1 MRNGE
6 RTQTQERME
15 RRRAAYNRVGAA
27 VVDSLQY
34 PPESVPADNWQADAL
49 CAQTDAE
56 AHFPDRGGSTK
67 AAKRVCA
74 MCDVTGECLNYALEN
89 DEKFGIWGGLSER
102 ERRKLKK
109 VQNGETNTE
118 VSA

>member
-1 MRNGE
+1 MGNSE
-6 RTQTQERME
+6 RIQTQERIE
-15 RRRAAYNRVGAA
+15 RRRAAYSQMGA
-27 VVDSLQY
+27 VVVESMQY
-34 PPESVPADNWQADAL
+34 PPESAPVDNWQEAAL

-56 AHFPDRGGSTK
+56 AHFPEKGGSTK
-67 AAKRVCA
+67 AAKKVCA

-102 ERRKLKK
+102 ERRTLKK
-109 VQNGETNTE
+109 ARDGKVNAV